1 MISTCFS
8 IKDVRF
14 AGNHSSF
21 ISITFF
27 GRTFAGELPLLE
39 IVSKFAEIKLFQG
52 LTSLTLALK
61 IGLRYR
67 IHAVTLRPCLHGVG
81 DPGLVG

>member
-1 MISTCFS
+1 MNI
-8 IKDVRF
+8 DQYMLVRF

-39 IVSKFAEIKLFQG
+39 IVSKFAEINYFK
-52 LTSLTLALK
+52 
-61 IGLRYR
+61 
-67 IHAVTLRPCLHGVG
+67 
-81 DPGLVG
+81 D